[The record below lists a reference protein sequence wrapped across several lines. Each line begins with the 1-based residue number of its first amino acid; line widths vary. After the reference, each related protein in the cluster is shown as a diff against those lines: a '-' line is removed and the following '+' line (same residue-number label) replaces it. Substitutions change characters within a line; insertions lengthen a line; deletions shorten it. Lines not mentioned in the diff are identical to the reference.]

1 MIDEESGFK
10 TPLTI
15 KSVVEK
21 IHRKQYLLPSIQRE
35 LVWDTTQ
42 IENLFDSI
50 MRRYPIGSFLFWHVD
65 KKNSKNFQFYEFIR
79 KYHEGEATHNE
90 KANLSGDE
98 DVVAILDGQQ
108 RFTSLYMGLKGSYAE
123 KIAKK
128 RWDNENAFP
137 EQKLYLNLLGKQYE
151 KENALD
157 REYDFRF
164 LTKQE
169 AEERDEKT
177 FWFEVGK
184 ILNFTDTHQ
193 TMEFLIEN
201 DLTVLPKEIS
211 KFANETLFKL
221 YEIIHNKAVINYYLE
236 TSQELDKVLTIFI
249 RVNSG
254 GTPLNYSDLI
264 LSIATAQ
271 WKDRD
276 AREEVIECVDEI
288 NRDGLFEFDKDLI
301 LKSSLVLSDISEIG
315 FKVDNFN
322 AQNMQKIEAN
332 WDKLTESIRAAVNL
346 IESLGY
352 DSKRLTST
360 NAIIPIAYYLMKKE
374 NPKNFVDSSKFK
386 QDRADIKKWLSAAL
400 IKRVFGGTPDTILK
414 PIREIISKNF
424 AKFPYEEIINKFKG
438 TPKTLVFSED
448 DLDSILENKYVTRY
462 TFSILSILYP
472 NLDFKNKFHEDHIF
486 PKSKMK
492 RRELRKFGIT
502 GEDASFY
509 SDNKDRIPN
518 LQLLDGIENEEKSS
532 KKFQEWLESEYTGD
546 AKNEFMTK
554 HFIPKNIDLR
564 HENFI
569 EFYDERSKLL
579 KEYLRKNLPMS

>member
-21 IHRKQYLLPSIQRE
+21 IHKKQYILPSIQRE
-35 LVWDTTQ
+35 LVWDTKK
-42 IENLFDSI
+42 IETLFDSI
-50 MRRYPIGSFLFWHVD
+50 IRGYPINSFLFWHVD
-65 KKNSKNFQFYEFIR
+65 KKNSNKFQFYEFIR
-79 KYHEGEATHNE
+79 KYHEREETHNE

-108 RFTSLYMGLKGSYAE
+108 RFTSLYMGLKGGYA
-123 KIAKK
+123 KKTAKK

-137 EQKLYLNLLGKQYE
+137 DQKLYLNLLGKQDE
-151 KENALD
+151 KDNPLD

-169 AEERDEKT
+169 SEQRDEKT

-201 DLTVLPKEIS
+201 DLTILPKEIS

-221 YEIIHNKAVINYYLE
+221 YEIVHNKPIINYYLE
-236 TSQELDKVLTIFI
+236 TSQELSKVLTIFI

-254 GTPLNYSDLI
+254 GMQLSYSDLL

-276 AREEVIECVDEI
+276 VREEVNECVDEI
-288 NRDGLFEFDKDLI
+288 NRDGLFGFNRDLI
-301 LKSSLVLSDISEIG
+301 LKSALVLSDIPEIA

-322 AQNMQKIEAN
+322 AKNMQKIEKN
-332 WDKLTESIRAAVNL
+332 WDKLTQSIRGAVNL

-360 NAIIPIAYYLMKKE
+360 NAIIPIAYYLMKNE
-374 NPKNFVDSSKFK
+374 NPKNFVNSSKFK
-386 QDRADIKKWLSAAL
+386 QDRTNIKKWLAAVL
-400 IKRVFGGTPDTILK
+400 IKQAFGGQPDTVLK
-414 PIREIISKNF
+414 PIREIISKKF
-424 AKFPYEEIINKFKG
+424 TMFPYDEIVNKFKG
-438 TPKTLVFSED
+438 TPKTLIFSED
-448 DLDSILENKYVTRY
+448 DLDAILENKYGRQY
-462 TFSILSILYP
+462 TFSILSMLYP

-486 PKSKMK
+486 PKSKMNYRALK
-492 RRELRKFGIT
+492 KFRII
-502 GEDASFY
+502 GEDAEFFSE
-509 SDNKDRIPN
+509 NKDRIPN
-518 LQLLDGIENEEKSS
+518 LQLLEGMENQEKSS
-532 KKFQEWLESEYTGD
+532 KIFQEWLEAEYKGNM
-546 AKNEFMTK
+546 KNEFMTK
-554 HFIPKNIDLR
+554 HFIPKNIDLN

-569 EFYDERSKLL
+569 EFYNERTKIL